1 MTRSQFIL
9 GVAMLVVAG
18 TLAFTISFTRSED
31 STLTSESPSSA
42 NSPAESRFSAS
53 SARSESRKSYKSATK
68 SSIRK
73 SDPARYDLKL
83 TPDSIAHLSDDEV
96 LQASAIVSKAR
107 EKARRKLD
115 SLTVK
120 YNLSNSQ
127 RKEIYPLIVAHQ
139 PEAHPAMLVGGNFLP
154 GIAVGST
161 LEESIYPSLDQDQQ
175 DTLAENAIDHD
186 AWWKD
191 VVGQLEDDLD
201 QAIDNGE
208 MVEVIDEGLIGVS
221 ESDAPAAGDGENTDH
236 SGGNL
241 FDLLKQ

>member
-1 MTRSQFIL
+1 
-9 GVAMLVVAG
+9 MLVVAG

-31 STLTSESPSSA
+31 QELASGSPSATTTTPSQ
-42 NSPAESRFSAS
+42 SRFSDLNS
-53 SARSESRKSYKSATK
+53 HQNSRNATK
-68 SSIRK
+68 RSIRK

-83 TPDSIAHLSDDEV
+83 TSDSVAHLSDDEV

-115 SLTVK
+115 SLTDD

-127 RKEIYPLIVAHQ
+127 RREIYPLIVAHQ
-139 PEAHPAMLVGGNFLP
+139 PEAHPAMLVGGEPLP
-154 GIAVGST
+154 GIAAGAT
-161 LEESIYPSLDQDQQ
+161 LEESIYSSLDQEQQ
-175 DTLAENAIDHD
+175 DALTEDAIDHD

-201 QAIDNGE
+201 NAIDNGE
-208 MVEVIDEGLIGVS
+208 MIEIIDEGPIGSPSGVT
-221 ESDAPAAGDGENTDH
+221 ESDTPAAGDGKSTAH

-241 FDLLKQ
+241 FDILGQ

>member
-31 STLTSESPSSA
+31 QALASGTPSSA
-42 NSPAESRFSAS
+42 SPAETRFSNY
-53 SARSESRKSYKSATK
+53 ESRKSSRNATK
-68 SSIRK
+68 RSVRK

-83 TPDSIAHLSDDEV
+83 TSDSVTHLSDDEV

-115 SLTVK
+115 SLTDD

-139 PEAHPAMLVGGNFLP
+139 PEAHPAMLVGGEPLP
-154 GIAVGST
+154 GIAAGST
-161 LEESIYPSLDQDQQ
+161 LEESIYASLDQEQQ
-175 DTLAENAIDHD
+175 DALSEDAIDHD

-208 MVEVIDEGLIGVS
+208 MVEVIDDGPIGVT
-221 ESDAPAAGDGENTDH
+221 ESDTPAAGDGEDTSH

-241 FDLLKQ
+241 FDILKQ